1 MASFS
6 ISHDFRGRSIELFWR
21 GYFDEDHQAN
31 LDSSSDMK
39 ERTLL
44 EFKDTEETI
53 YRELRMVPKRQLPA
67 FIRKFTNELGYVS
80 KSTLVKADNRM
91 TIEIVPTVFTK
102 RSKITGIYTIEQ
114 VDPDTI
120 RRTYVGDIE
129 IKVALIGKKIEKAVI
144 EDMQRSFAAGAECTQ
159 KWLDDHADEAS

>member
-6 ISHDFRGRSIELFWR
+6 ITHDFRGRSIELFWR

-39 ERTLL
+39 ERTVLAF
-44 EFKDTEETI
+44 EETEDTI

-67 FIRKFTNELGYVS
+67 FIRKFTNELGYTE

-91 TIEIVPTVFTK
+91 TIEIVPTVFTN
-102 RSKITGIYTIEQ
+102 RSTITGIYTIEQ
-114 VDPDTI
+114 VDPETI
-120 RRTYVGDIE
+120 RRTYEGEIE
-129 IKVALIGKKIEKAVI
+129 IKVALIGKKIEKTVI
-144 EDMQRSFAAGAECTQ
+144 EDMRRSFAAGAACTQ
-159 KWLDDHADEAS
+159 QWLDEHADETS